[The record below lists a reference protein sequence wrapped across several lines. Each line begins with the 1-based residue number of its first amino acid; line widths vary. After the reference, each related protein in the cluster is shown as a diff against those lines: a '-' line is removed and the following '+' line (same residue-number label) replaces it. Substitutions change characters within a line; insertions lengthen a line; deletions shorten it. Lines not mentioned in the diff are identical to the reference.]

1 MKARLPFETVGCE
14 PIKLTLAPKSYGYTG
29 TEISE
34 ILAHAGFVCEF
45 SDADLVVM
53 MLTPELSD
61 ETIKKLENA
70 LNAIPRRKAIT
81 EKPPTIVV
89 GNAVMSPREA
99 IFKASETVDV
109 RSSAGRVLAAPCISC
124 PPAVPIAVCG
134 EMITDK
140 TVSLLEYYGINTIN
154 VIK

>member
-34 ILAHAGFVCEF
+34 ILARAGFVCEF

-61 ETIKKLENA
+61 ETIKKLEDA

-81 EKPPTIVV
+81 EKPPTIDV